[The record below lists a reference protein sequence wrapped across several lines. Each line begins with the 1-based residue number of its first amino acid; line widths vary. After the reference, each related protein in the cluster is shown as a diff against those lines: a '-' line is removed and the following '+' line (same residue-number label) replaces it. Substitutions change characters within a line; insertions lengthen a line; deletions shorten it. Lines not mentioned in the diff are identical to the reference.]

1 VIAKR
6 KPVSEDSLAKHAADV
21 ALAGQFDDLLAQARA
36 AEDALRSAQADGAS
50 AADLRLLGKRLD
62 ETLTAVM
69 RAAFAAERAE
79 IGPRGYEDRIYR
91 RKAMATSPVR
101 AWDDG
106 GTAAAHAAREPPPG
120 RHRPPSP
127 GARRLTALPVPH
139 RAAPASRT
147 ASPERPARAHQTS
160 AVYNDPANCGVSA
173 RFLAFAGYKRPY
185 DGSTRG
191 KALRAPPG

>member
-6 KPVSEDSLAKHAADV
+6 KPVSEDSLAKHAADA

-91 RKAMATSPVR
+91 RKATATSPVR
-101 AWDDG
+101 AWTMEAQRLLTLRESHRLDG
-106 GTAAAHAAREPPPG
+106 IAR
-120 RHRPPSP
+120 
-127 GARRLTALPVPH
+127 LP
-139 RAAPASRT
+139 RAPA
-147 ASPERPARAHQTS
+147 
-160 AVYNDPANCGVSA
+160 V
-173 RFLAFAGYKRPY
+173 
-185 DGSTRG
+185 
-191 KALRAPPG
+191 

>member
-6 KPVSEDSLAKHAADV
+6 KPVSEDSLAKHAADA

-62 ETLTAVM
+62 ETLTTVM

-101 AWDDG
+101 AWTMEAQRLLTLRESHRLAG
-106 GTAAAHAAREPPPG
+106 IAR
-120 RHRPPSP
+120 
-127 GARRLTALPVPH
+127 LPQ
-139 RAAPASRT
+139 APA
-147 ASPERPARAHQTS
+147 
-160 AVYNDPANCGVSA
+160 V
-173 RFLAFAGYKRPY
+173 
-185 DGSTRG
+185 
-191 KALRAPPG
+191 